1 MFVVSTDRNLMPT
14 VKLHERHPQ
23 AIFARPDDQFVD
35 LLKTHLTRLEK
46 IEGVPTRTFIEK
58 ALNADKEFAA
68 KPGDDDSK
76 QNKLDTMKMIYSPD
90 RFIMSK
96 LYREDNLDVLVNPT
110 KFTTFV
116 DQVINGERPLY
127 WESEKEKKEKFSQK
141 LVGEDFEKRVIDSDR
156 DALVLVYHPIS
167 EKNRGLKHKFE

>member
-1 MFVVSTDRNLMPT
+1 M
-14 VKLHERHPQ
+14 
-23 AIFARPDDQFVD
+23 
-35 LLKTHLTRLEK
+35 EK

-68 KPGDDDSK
+68 KSGDDDSK

-110 KFTTFV
+110 KFTAFV
-116 DQVINGERPLY
+116 D
-127 WESEKEKKEKFSQK
+127 
-141 LVGEDFEKRVIDSDR
+141 
-156 DALVLVYHPIS
+156 
-167 EKNRGLKHKFE
+167 

>member
-1 MFVVSTDRNLMPT
+1 MPT
-14 VKLHERHPQ
+14 VKLHEKNPQ

-46 IEGVPTRTFIEK
+46 IEGVPTKTFIEK
-58 ALNADKEFAA
+58 ALNADKEFQA
-68 KPGDDDSK
+68 KAGDDDSK

-96 LYREDNLDVLVNPT
+96 LYREDNLDVLINPT
-110 KFTTFV
+110 KLTAFV

-127 WESEKEKKEKFSQK
+127 WESEKGKKQKFSQK
-141 LVGEDFEKRVIDSDR
+141 LVGEDFEKRVID
-156 DALVLVYHPIS
+156 
-167 EKNRGLKHKFE
+167 